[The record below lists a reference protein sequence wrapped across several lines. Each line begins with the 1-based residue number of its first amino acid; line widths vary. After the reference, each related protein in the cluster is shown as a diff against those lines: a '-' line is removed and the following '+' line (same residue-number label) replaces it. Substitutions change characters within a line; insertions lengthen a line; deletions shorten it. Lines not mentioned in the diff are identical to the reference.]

1 MGTQSL
7 NMADSDAYKSSQ
19 KLDSTTKTATNLS
32 IGDDIVN
39 SYVINPP
46 LPTIKPYISP
56 YEVPAVAYGGAKS
69 EYEVVYK
76 NLKIKVN
83 AKSLDEASKKCF
95 NDISKKLFKIK
106 EIKKKVLTVL
116 IRKFNVKR
124 ENKFY
129 KFQITVRKIKSPN
142 QKFQLDIKKINT

>member
-19 KLDSTTKTATNLS
+19 KLDSTTKTATNL
-32 IGDDIVN
+32 IVGDDIVN

-46 LPTIKPYISP
+46 LPTVKPFISL
-56 YEVPAVAYGGAKS
+56 YEVPAVGGAKS

-76 NLKIKVN
+76 NLKIKVS

-116 IRKFNVKR
+116 IRKFNLKR

-129 KFQITVRKIKSPN
+129 KFQIIVRKIKSPN

>member
-32 IGDDIVN
+32 VGDDIVN
-39 SYVINPP
+39 SYVINPH
-46 LPTIKPYISP
+46 LPTVKPYNNP
-56 YEVPAVAYGGAKS
+56 YEVPAVGGAKS

-76 NLKIKVN
+76 NLKIKVS

-95 NDISKKLFKIK
+95 NDISKKLFRGK